1 MKYNTI
7 TLALGA
13 LAMGVSAQGVAPEVQ
28 SSVLME
34 LAQAIPSDQVAYAIA
49 SSSAFAA
56 EMASSLAAGNTPAW
70 YQALPTDVQSLLP
83 EIYPAMVTP
92 TPTPTPTPSSSSS
105 SAYVAKSSSVV
116 ETSSSAMVTP
126 YPTGSNSTMAM
137 PTMSATGSVTVSLSP
152 SPSGSASPSPE
163 SPPFEGAASKMSVG
177 AGLGAAVMFAM
188 LAL

>member
-1 MKYNTI
+1 M
-7 TLALGA
+7 
-13 LAMGVSAQGVAPEVQ
+13 V
-28 SSVLME
+28 
-34 LAQAIPSDQVAYAIA
+34 LAQAIPSDQVAYALA

-83 EIYPAMVTP
+83 QIYPAAMATP
-92 TPTPTPTPSSSSS
+92 TPTPTPSSSS

-116 ETSSSAMVTP
+116 ETSSSAVVTP
-126 YPTGSNSTMAM
+126 YPTGSNSTMAQ

-152 SPSGSASPSPE
+152 SGSASPAPE
-163 SPPFEGAASKMSVG
+163 TPPFTGAASKLSVG
-177 AGLGAAVMFAM
+177 AGLGAALVLGL

>member
-7 TLALGA
+7 ALALGA

-92 TPTPTPTPSSSSS
+92 TPTPTPSS

-116 ETSSSAMVTP
+116 ETSSSAVVTP

-152 SPSGSASPSPE
+152 SGSASPSPE
-163 SPPFEGAASKMSVG
+163 TPPFEGAASKMSVG
-177 AGLGAAVMFAM
+177 AGLGAAVLLGL